1 MTHMLQV
8 ILDDVSFLP
17 DLIQVWREI
26 GVSGTTI
33 MKSVGGYRTSTW
45 LSKVG
50 LSAIDHIFEAKEIQR
65 RTLIAVI
72 KDDELLAQAIAEAER
87 IVGGFDRPN
96 SGVLVVLPVTQTKGI
111 YKAKPK
117 PPQELSPPA
126 LVPDWMILRD
136 TPIEKVDAIMGLEPT
151 IVGPDSSLNEVA
163 QAMLTHP
170 NVHVASVV
178 AEDGRLV
185 GLLSLKT
192 LVDDLFFHILP
203 EEFIAESTD
212 IEKMMDFANKT
223 RILTAGD
230 AMISPVW
237 VKHGETV
244 KHAFKRMHENGLP
257 GLPVVDDCYH
267 VIGYINLLELL
278 ALCLEKKENTN
289 LSEETL

>member
-1 MTHMLQV
+1 MTHMLQI
-8 ILDDVSFLP
+8 ILDEIKFLP
-17 DLIQVWREI
+17 DLLQAWRDI

-50 LSAIDHIFEAKEIQR
+50 LTAIDHLFEAKEIQR

-72 KDDELLAQAIAEAER
+72 EDDELLARAIAEAER

-96 SGVLVVLPVTQTKGI
+96 SGVLLVLPVAQTRGI
-111 YKAKPK
+111 NNAKPK
-117 PPQELSPPA
+117 PPQELSPPV
-126 LVPDWMILRD
+126 LRPEWMILRD
-136 TPIEKVDAIMGLEPT
+136 TPIKNVETSMELDPT
-151 IVGPDSSLNEVA
+151 IVGPEASLNDVV
-163 QAMLTHP
+163 QAMLAHP
-170 NVHVASVV
+170 RVHVASVV

-192 LVDDLFFHILP
+192 LADDLFFHIFP

-212 IEKMMDFANKT
+212 IEKMMAFADKT
-223 RILTAGD
+223 RIRTAGD
-230 AMISPVW
+230 AMIPPVW

-244 KHAFKRMHENGLP
+244 KNAFKRMHANGLP
-257 GLPVVDDCYH
+257 GLPVVDDRYR

-278 ALCLEKKENTN
+278 AICLQKKENPN
-289 LSEETL
+289 NSDETL

>member
-1 MTHMLQV
+1 L
-8 ILDDVSFLP
+8 L
-17 DLIQVWREI
+17 QVWREI

-33 MKSVGGYRTSTW
+33 MKSVGGYSTSTW

-50 LSAIDHIFEAKEIQR
+50 LSAIDHIFDAKEIQR

-72 KDDELLAQAIAEAER
+72 EDDELLAQAIAEAER
-87 IVGGFDRPN
+87 VVGGFDRPN
-96 SGVLVVLPVTQTKGI
+96 SGVLLVLPVAQTRGI
-111 YKAKPK
+111 YKTKPK

-126 LVPDWMILRD
+126 LRPDWMILRD
-136 TPIEKVDAIMGLEPT
+136 TPIEKVKAIMDLEPT
-151 IVGPDSSLNEVA
+151 IVSPEASLNEVA

-192 LVDDLFFHILP
+192 LADDLFFHILP

-212 IEKMMDFANKT
+212 IEKMMAFADKT

-230 AMISPVW
+230 AMTPPVW
-237 VKHGETV
+237 VKRGETV
-244 KHAFKRMHENGLP
+244 KNAFKRMHVNGLP
-257 GLPVVDDCYH
+257 GLPVVNDHYH

-278 ALCLEKKENTN
+278 ALCLVKKENPD
-289 LSEETL
+289 LSEEPL